1 LHPTARAPGYR
12 MVDTSTGPLLTKRGN
27 FFIARDA
34 AIASFWLGQ
43 RLLFL
48 ACSIIALTTTLSAE
62 DFGWIASLLAVCA
75 VSALLAPAGIPY
87 LFYSEVHK
95 ESQGRSSDYWR
106 QGIGAT
112 LLLGPLVALL
122 SAGFLLTAIQAP
134 VAPLWVV
141 GFVAVDVVC
150 GGLLQSFALWL
161 HARGSLF
168 GASAIPTALTLAR
181 AVAALLLLSVEQP
194 SAEDYMQMHVATT
207 LLITVLVLRLLHHHE
222 CSLRGWQFPSRST
235 LARSVSFT
243 LMSGGS
249 LLTSELDK
257 PLVARVLSL
266 GVAGHYS
273 AAYRVVA
280 ALATPMTAIAQTM
293 LPKWAALAADFDQR
307 RLRRSFLATCLLALM
322 LGCLAVFVVHC
333 AARIET
339 AELLGEYAAALDWM
353 SSLAWLAAGVGLHQ
367 ISGTALVAVQ
377 RPLTR
382 ASIDIA
388 CLGLLFALLPWLA
401 GRWGADGVAFG
412 IVAIEWTAA
421 FVMGFAFLV
430 LSRSSQHQAGRSLPR
445 RFGPGS

>member
-1 LHPTARAPGYR
+1 
-12 MVDTSTGPLLTKRGN
+12 MVDNTTGPLFTDRGRV
-27 FFIARDA
+27 FVARDA
-34 AIASFWLGQ
+34 AIASFWLGH

-48 ACSIIALTTTLSAE
+48 ACWIIALTTTLAAE

-75 VSALLAPAGIPY
+75 VAALLAPAGIPY

-95 ESQGRSSDYWR
+95 ESRGRSFDYWR
-106 QGIGAT
+106 QGVGAT
-112 LLLGPLVALL
+112 LILGPLVALVF
-122 SAGFLLTAIQAP
+122 AGSLLAAIEAP

-150 GGLLQSFALWL
+150 GALLQSCALWL

-168 GASAIPTALTLAR
+168 GASAVPTALTLAR
-181 AVAALLLLSVEQP
+181 AIAALLLLSIEHP
-194 SAEDYMQMHVATT
+194 SAADYMQLHVACT
-207 LLITVLVLRLLHHHE
+207 LLAAVLVLRLLRHHE

-266 GVAGHYS
+266 SIAGHYS

-280 ALATPMTAIAQTM
+280 ALATPMTALAQTM
-293 LPKWAALAADFDQR
+293 LPRWAALAADCDQR
-307 RLRRSFLATCLLALM
+307 RLRRSFLATCGLAL
-322 LGCLAVFVVHC
+322 LIGCLAVVVVHS

-339 AELLGEYAAALDWM
+339 RELLGEYAAALDWM
-353 SSLAWLAAGVGLHQ
+353 SRLAWLAAGIGLHQ

-401 GRWGADGVAFG
+401 SRWGADGVALG

-430 LSRSSQHQAGRSLPR
+430 LSRSSQHQAGQSLPR
-445 RFGPGS
+445 RFGPGG